1 MHFCWLMSH
10 IKLGHDTCI
19 LYLFIYFYLSPPLVS
34 ANQWFAGLGHGVEPL
49 NNLAK

>member
-1 MHFCWLMSH
+1 MTRAFF
-10 IKLGHDTCI
+10 I
-19 LYLFIYFYLSPPLVS
+19 YLFIFISPPPLVS

>member
-10 IKLGHDTCI
+10 IKLGHDMWI
-19 LYLFIYFYLSPPLVS
+19 FFFYLPPLVS